1 MKNPVPKKTPGLN
14 TRPKSS
20 IRRTE
25 MPDKEK
31 STEGTFKGID
41 DSKLDE
47 EWGAI
52 VDKAIEIAKAK
63 EAEASKGKTKR

>member
-1 MKNPVPKKTPGLN
+1 
-14 TRPKSS
+14 
-20 IRRTE
+20 

-31 STEGTFKGID
+31 SKEGTFKGID

-47 EWGAI
+47 EWEAI